1 MSVKINYLK
10 KTFSKSSTNLI
21 LFSNDKFST
30 NFIKK
35 DLSNSEFSYINDL
48 LKTAD
53 IKKNLFVFEVNSKKK
68 IILISINN
76 NLKTSDIENLGAEF
90 YNLVNHGK
98 NCDYN
103 LVSDSVVGNYENFIG
118 YFLHGTKLKS
128 YEFKKYSLFFPF
140 FKRP

>member
-53 IKKNLFVFEVNSKKK
+53 IKKNLFFRDFSFK
-68 IILISINN
+68 I
-76 NLKTSDIENLGAEF
+76 E
-90 YNLVNHGK
+90 
-98 NCDYN
+98 
-103 LVSDSVVGNYENFIG
+103 
-118 YFLHGTKLKS
+118 
-128 YEFKKYSLFFPF
+128 
-140 FKRP
+140 R